1 MDADPA
7 PPVRPSLAADD
18 VEVRPKRARRSG
30 EETRRIV
37 LDAARQQ
44 IERAGAITLH
54 VAGIARETGISQT
67 LIYRHFGSRSHLI
80 EETLLEMWRASVEE
94 AREEAEAL
102 LARLGDLPAGSI
114 TAEQLAEVMLV
125 PRAGSNPTVR
135 QLRVQILA
143 AAAELPDLR
152 SRLAALQRELDD
164 VTERMIV
171 SGLAALGVQTPPVG
185 VPMLRVLI
193 SALAL
198 GYAVD
203 DLRGADAIDD
213 AEVRRFWTVL
223 FRQLLDA

>member
-1 MDADPA
+1 MDANPVPPA
-7 PPVRPSLAADD
+7 PPSSSAGA
-18 VEVRPKRARRSG
+18 VEVRPKRTRRTG

-54 VAGIARETGISQT
+54 VAEIARETGVSQT
-67 LIYRHFGSRSHLI
+67 LIYRHFGSRAHLI

-94 AREEAEAL
+94 ARAEAEAL

-114 TAEQLAEVMLV
+114 TAEQLADVMLV
-125 PRAGSNPTVR
+125 PRAGSNPTIR

-152 SRLAALQRELDD
+152 SRLATLQRELDD

>member
-1 MDADPA
+1 
-7 PPVRPSLAADD
+7 
-18 VEVRPKRARRSG
+18 
-30 EETRRIV
+30 
-37 LDAARQQ
+37 
-44 IERAGAITLH
+44 
-54 VAGIARETGISQT
+54 
-67 LIYRHFGSRSHLI
+67 
-80 EETLLEMWRASVEE
+80 
-94 AREEAEAL
+94 
-102 LARLGDLPAGSI
+102 
-114 TAEQLAEVMLV
+114 MLV
-125 PRAGSNPTVR
+125 PRAGANPTVR

-152 SRLAALQRELDD
+152 SRLATLQRELDD

-223 FRQLLDA
+223 FHQLLDA